1 MLNSKYFISL
11 KRKSSFQLR
20 TLLLYQI
27 SIYIPS
33 VHKAQ
38 PNFIGAMRPPA
49 AVSFAHRCR
58 KIKEIQFMSI
68 SYLLFFAMF
77 ISTLLGAG
85 KTLEMYDPSKT
96 PRWNSQHG
104 WNLSIL
110 RLTDEEFDYLCHVL
124 AWKGY
129 KYATICYAVIAIALI
144 IILYPNERVILAT
157 TFFLCIATELLA
169 LVVMVILTKRHSKH
183 IDTGK

>member
-1 MLNSKYFISL
+1 
-11 KRKSSFQLR
+11 
-20 TLLLYQI
+20 
-27 SIYIPS
+27 
-33 VHKAQ
+33 
-38 PNFIGAMRPPA
+38 
-49 AVSFAHRCR
+49 
-58 KIKEIQFMSI
+58 MSI

-129 KYATICYAVIAIALI
+129 KYATICHAVIAIALI

>member
-1 MLNSKYFISL
+1 
-11 KRKSSFQLR
+11 
-20 TLLLYQI
+20 
-27 SIYIPS
+27 
-33 VHKAQ
+33 
-38 PNFIGAMRPPA
+38 
-49 AVSFAHRCR
+49 
-58 KIKEIQFMSI
+58 MSI

-157 TFFLCIATELLA
+157 TFFL
-169 LVVMVILTKRHSKH
+169 
-183 IDTGK
+183 